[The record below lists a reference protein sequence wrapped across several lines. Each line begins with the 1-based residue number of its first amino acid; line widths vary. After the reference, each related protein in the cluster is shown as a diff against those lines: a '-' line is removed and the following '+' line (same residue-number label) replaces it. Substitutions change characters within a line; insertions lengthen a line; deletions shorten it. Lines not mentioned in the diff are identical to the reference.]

1 MLAGGFAATLLL
13 ALLTSI
19 LALLLLG
26 CLGYECCGC
35 GFAANCCYQALPKK
49 KNVLLR
55 RSGSGSGQQEE
66 GGRREGEKED
76 PCPIFHTNISYKKL
90 RAWCSERNRGYG
102 SGLEEE

>member
-26 CLGYECCGC
+26 CLGCECCGC

-49 KNVLLR
+49 KKCVVTEER
-55 RSGSGSGQQEE
+55 VWKWSAGGGREE
-66 GGRREGEKED
+66 GGREGG
-76 PCPIFHTNISYKKL
+76 PLSNISYKYFIQKVK
-90 RAWCSERNRGYG
+90 
-102 SGLEEE
+102 GLVF